1 MNNLVKDHALF
12 LTKSTEIENKISKL
26 LNDTSVLPTNQKQ
39 LLELLDL
46 ADDVN
51 TLNSQLIQSLKSLE
65 NLSKRLVH
73 KAQVRVRLQDLKPV
87 TDSELQKLVQML
99 GYSIIRDEAE
109 ASILLDYLYLAKK
122 VKNRHQ
128 RTLMKNAVWNAK
140 IARGLAEMMK
150 VSNPREAFFAGLNFY
165 VGKLLLVMNDERSYE
180 EIEKMKLMG
189 MDSAS
194 AESAIL
200 GFNVSELAKRF
211 LLNQKLPDAVIDV
224 VVNGHE
230 GKNKVENDTLL
241 NIVSFADVIVRA
253 INEER
258 RSLVEVWHESKNF
271 LQELKLDISF
281 DEWNKQIK
289 LIFFH
294 LVKFENEI

>member
-1 MNNLVKDHALF
+1 MNNIVKDHALF
-12 LTKSTEIENKISKL
+12 LTKSTEVETKISKL
-26 LNDTSVLPTNQKQ
+26 LSDTSVLPTNQKQ

-51 TLNSQLIQSLKSLE
+51 TLNSRLIQSLLPLE

-73 KAQVRVRLQDLKPV
+73 KTKIRSKLQDSKPV
-87 TDSELQKLVQML
+87 TEADLQRLVQML

-122 VKNRHQ
+122 IKNRHQ
-128 RTLMKNAVWNAK
+128 RTLLKNAVWNAK
-140 IARGLAEMMK
+140 IARGLAEMMQ
-150 VSNPREAFFAGLNFY
+150 VSNPREAFFAGLNFH
-165 VGKLLLVMNDERSYE
+165 VGKLLLVINDERSYE

-200 GFNVSELAKRF
+200 GFSVNELAKRF
-211 LLNQKLPDAVIDV
+211 LLNQRLPDAVIDV

-230 GKNKVENDTLL
+230 RKNKADNDALL

-281 DEWNKQIK
+281 DEWNRQIK

-294 LVKFENEI
+294 LVKFENEV

>member
-1 MNNLVKDHALF
+1 MSNFVKDHALF
-12 LTKSTEIENKISKL
+12 LTKSAEVETKISKL

-51 TLNSQLIQSLKSLE
+51 TLNSQLIKSLKSLE

-73 KAQVRVRLQDLKPV
+73 RTKIRSKLQDLKPV
-87 TDSELQKLVQML
+87 TDADLQRLVQML

-122 VKNRHQ
+122 IKNRHQ
-128 RTLMKNAVWNAK
+128 RTLLKNAVWNAK

-150 VSNPREAFFAGLNFY
+150 VANPREAFFAGLNFN
-165 VGKLLLVMNDERSYE
+165 VGKLLLVINDERSYE
-180 EIEKMKLMG
+180 EIAKMKLMG

-200 GFNVSELAKRF
+200 GFSVNELAKRF

-230 GKNKVENDTLL
+230 RKNKAENEALL

-289 LIFFH
+289 LIFFR
-294 LVKFENEI
+294 LVKFENEV

>member
-1 MNNLVKDHALF
+1 MSNFVKDHALF
-12 LTKSTEIENKISKL
+12 LTKSAEVETKISKL

-51 TLNSQLIQSLKSLE
+51 TLNSQLIKSLKSLE

-73 KAQVRVRLQDLKPV
+73 RTKIRSKLQDLKPV
-87 TDSELQKLVQML
+87 TDADLQRLVQML

-122 VKNRHQ
+122 IKNRHQ
-128 RTLMKNAVWNAK
+128 RTLLKNAVWNAK

-150 VSNPREAFFAGLNFY
+150 VANPREAFFAGLNFN
-165 VGKLLLVMNDERSYE
+165 VGKLLLVINDERSYE
-180 EIEKMKLMG
+180 EIAKMKLMG

-200 GFNVSELAKRF
+200 GFSVNELAKRF

-230 GKNKVENDTLL
+230 RKNKAENEALL

-294 LVKFENEI
+294 LVKFENEV

>member
-1 MNNLVKDHALF
+1 MNNPVQDHALF
-12 LTKSTEIENKISKL
+12 LTKSAEVETKISKL

-73 KAQVRVRLQDLKPV
+73 RTKIRSKLQDLKPV
-87 TDSELQKLVQML
+87 TDADLQRLVQVL

-122 VKNRHQ
+122 IKNRHQ
-128 RTLMKNAVWNAK
+128 RTLLKNAVWNAK

-150 VSNPREAFFAGLNFY
+150 VSSPREAFFAGLNFQ
-165 VGKLLLVMNDERSYE
+165 VGKLLLVINDERSYE

-189 MDSAS
+189 MDSTS

-200 GFNVSELAKRF
+200 GFSVSELAKRF

-230 GKNKVENDTLL
+230 RKNKAENEALL

-294 LVKFENEI
+294 LVKFENEV

>member
-1 MNNLVKDHALF
+1 MSNFVKDHALF
-12 LTKSTEIENKISKL
+12 LTKSAEVETKISKL

-51 TLNSQLIQSLKSLE
+51 TLNSQLIKSLKSLE

-73 KAQVRVRLQDLKPV
+73 RTKIRSKLQDLKPV
-87 TDSELQKLVQML
+87 TDADLQRLVQML

-122 VKNRHQ
+122 IKNRHQ
-128 RTLMKNAVWNAK
+128 RTLLKNAVWNAK

-150 VSNPREAFFAGLNFY
+150 VANPREAFFAGLNFN
-165 VGKLLLVMNDERSYE
+165 VGKLLLVINDERSYE
-180 EIEKMKLMG
+180 EIAKMKLMG

-200 GFNVSELAKRF
+200 GFSVNELAKRF

-230 GKNKVENDTLL
+230 RKNKPENEALL

-294 LVKFENEI
+294 LVKFENEV

>member
-1 MNNLVKDHALF
+1 MK
-12 LTKSTEIENKISKL
+12 
-26 LNDTSVLPTNQKQ
+26 
-39 LLELLDL
+39 
-46 ADDVN
+46 
-51 TLNSQLIQSLKSLE
+51 
-65 NLSKRLVH
+65 
-73 KAQVRVRLQDLKPV
+73 
-87 TDSELQKLVQML
+87 
-99 GYSIIRDEAE
+99 
-109 ASILLDYLYLAKK
+109 LLDYYKELSYVLERYREENMSFKEAKDRINTINDK
-122 VKNRHQ
+122 
-128 RTLMKNAVWNAK
+128 AK
-140 IARGLAEMMK
+140 ESKLEVFTDLKI
-150 VSNPREAFFAGLNFY
+150 LNN
-165 VGKLLLVMNDERSYE
+165 VGIYDDERSYE

-200 GFNVSELAKRF
+200 GFSVNELAKRF

-230 GKNKVENDTLL
+230 RKNKAENDALL
-241 NIVSFADVIVRA
+241 NIVSFAYVIVRA

-289 LIFFH
+289 MIFFH
-294 LVKFENEI
+294 LVKFENEV

>member
-12 LTKSTEIENKISKL
+12 LTKSAEIETKISKL
-26 LNDTSVLPTNQKQ
+26 LNNTSVLPTNQKQ

-65 NLSKRLVH
+65 NFSKRLVH
-73 KAQVRVRLQDLKPV
+73 RTKIRAKLQDLKPV
-87 TDSELQKLVQML
+87 TDADLQRLVQVL

-109 ASILLDYLYLAKK
+109 ASILLDYLHLAKK

-128 RTLMKNAVWNAK
+128 RTLLKNAVWNAK
-140 IARGLAEMMK
+140 IARGLAEMMQ
-150 VSNPREAFFAGLNFY
+150 VSNSREAFFAGLNFH
-165 VGKLLLVMNDERSYE
+165 VGKLLLALNDERSHE

-230 GKNKVENDTLL
+230 RKNKTENDALL
-241 NIVSFADVIVRA
+241 NIVKFADVIVRA

-271 LQELKLDISF
+271 LQELKLDVSF
-281 DEWNKQIK
+281 DEWNRQIK
-289 LIFFH
+289 LIFFR

>member
-1 MNNLVKDHALF
+1 
-12 LTKSTEIENKISKL
+12 
-26 LNDTSVLPTNQKQ
+26 
-39 LLELLDL
+39 
-46 ADDVN
+46 
-51 TLNSQLIQSLKSLE
+51 
-65 NLSKRLVH
+65 
-73 KAQVRVRLQDLKPV
+73 
-87 TDSELQKLVQML
+87 VQIL

-109 ASILLDYLYLAKK
+109 ASILLDYLYLVKK

-128 RTLMKNAVWNAK
+128 RTLLKNAVWNAK

-150 VSNPREAFFAGLNFY
+150 VSNPREAFFAGLNFH
-165 VGKLLLVMNDERSYE
+165 VGKLLLVINDERSYE

-200 GFNVSELAKRF
+200 GFSVNELAKRF

-230 GKNKVENDTLL
+230 RKNKAENEALL

-289 LIFFH
+289 LIFFR
-294 LVKFENEI
+294 LVKFENEV

>member
-1 MNNLVKDHALF
+1 
-12 LTKSTEIENKISKL
+12 
-26 LNDTSVLPTNQKQ
+26 LPTNQKQ

-51 TLNSQLIQSLKSLE
+51 TLNSRLIQSLLPLE

-73 KAQVRVRLQDLKPV
+73 KTKIRSKLQDSKPV
-87 TDSELQKLVQML
+87 TEADLQRLVQML

-122 VKNRHQ
+122 IKNRHQ
-128 RTLMKNAVWNAK
+128 RTLLKNAVWNAK
-140 IARGLAEMMK
+140 IARGLAEMMQ
-150 VSNPREAFFAGLNFY
+150 VSNPREAFFAGLNFH
-165 VGKLLLVMNDERSYE
+165 VGKLLLVINDERSYE

-200 GFNVSELAKRF
+200 GFSVNELAKRF

-230 GKNKVENDTLL
+230 RKNKPENEALL

-289 LIFFH
+289 LIFFR
-294 LVKFENEI
+294 LVKFENEV

>member
-1 MNNLVKDHALF
+1 MNNIVKDHALF
-12 LTKSTEIENKISKL
+12 LTKSTEVETKISKL
-26 LNDTSVLPTNQKQ
+26 LSDTSVLPTNQKQ
-39 LLELLDL
+39 LWELLDL

-51 TLNSQLIQSLKSLE
+51 TLNSRLIQSLKSLE

-73 KAQVRVRLQDLKPV
+73 KTKIRSKLQDLKPV
-87 TDSELQKLVQML
+87 TDADLQKLVQML

-122 VKNRHQ
+122 IKNRHQ
-128 RTLMKNAVWNAK
+128 RTLLKNAVWNAK

-150 VSNPREAFFAGLNFY
+150 ISNPREAFFAGLNFH
-165 VGKLLLVMNDERSYE
+165 VGKLLLVINDERSYE

-200 GFNVSELAKRF
+200 GFSVNELAKRF

-230 GKNKVENDTLL
+230 RKNKPENEALL

-289 LIFFH
+289 LIFFR
-294 LVKFENEI
+294 LVKFENEV

>member
-12 LTKSTEIENKISKL
+12 LTKSPEVETKIAKL

-51 TLNSQLIQSLKSLE
+51 TLNSRLIQSLKSLE

-73 KAQVRVRLQDLKPV
+73 RTKIRAKLQDLKPV
-87 TDSELQKLVQML
+87 TDADLQRLVQIL

-109 ASILLDYLYLAKK
+109 ASILLDYLHLAKK

-128 RTLMKNAVWNAK
+128 RTLLKNAVWNAK

-150 VSNPREAFFAGLNFY
+150 VSNPREAFFAGLNFH
-165 VGKLLLVMNDERSYE
+165 VGKLLLVINDERSYE

-200 GFNVSELAKRF
+200 GFSVSELAKRF
-211 LLNQKLPDAVIDV
+211 LLNQRLPDAVIDV

-230 GKNKVENDTLL
+230 RKNKPENDTLL

-258 RSLVEVWHESKNF
+258 RSLVEVWHESKSF

-281 DEWNKQIK
+281 DEWNRQIK
-289 LIFFH
+289 LIFFR
-294 LVKFENEI
+294 LVKFENEV